1 MSDITLSNWK
11 EHANKRYKS
20 WKEYSQKYRRVIDA
34 NKKLSEAEQKW
45 VNDNLQPVID
55 FMGEFEL
62 WSEFENLKDLDAQVS
77 KSKMSENKYGA
88 RFSGTHWTA
97 RRPGDIKVFDPYT
110 HYQYMGS
117 NQFCQTYALMYVSGH
132 LPPPNMANTRLSDK
146 FERFYDYSLAALKFI
161 KFYILELK
169 KVKKLR
175 GYTVYFNEILEMVEE
190 LLKYPNA
197 TLNCITLNK
206 EIK

>member
-11 EHANKRYKS
+11 EHSNKRYRS
-20 WKEYSQKYRRVIDA
+20 WKEYFQKYRRIIDA
-34 NKKLSEAEQKW
+34 NKKLSDAEQKW
-45 VNDNLQPVID
+45 VNDHLQPVIN

-62 WSEFENLKDLDAQVS
+62 WCEFENLKDLDAQIS

-97 RRPGDIKVFDPYT
+97 KRPGDVRVFDPYT

-132 LPPPNMANTRLSDK
+132 LPPPNTRLSNK

-175 GYTVYFNEILEMVEE
+175 GYKVHFNEILESVEE

-206 EIK
+206 EI